1 MHFNIVL
8 PSQVVSPEALFIQP
22 SSLCYL
28 PIASLSKLSLS
39 TASTPSSPSSLAL
52 HDAPTGQAIHI
63 YLVPTLATA
72 PNELTPLS
80 LSTVTS
86 NAQRVSAL
94 IKRIHPTVP
103 LTIRRI
109 VLFFRRTPSTMPL
122 FLRHTTH
129 ISSVSFAKPKLSELV
144 PVLASQPSFHS
155 DPVFYKANAINRGN
169 PTTKPKQYC
178 TYYQCKTVHT
188 IEQCHLNPADA
199 NANANTTRTANTL
212 TTTAASSATTANSV
226 TGSPMLRSNNPF
238 TN

>member
-1 MHFNIVL
+1 MLSPNSFSIEAITIHGFDAILTFFTSATRRANR
-8 PSQVVSPEALFIQP
+8 PSHTYL
-22 SSLCYL
+22 SSSNTSNRAQRAY
-28 PIASLSKLSLS
+28 AS
-39 TASTPSSPSSLAL
+39 
-52 HDAPTGQAIHI
+52 
-63 YLVPTLATA
+63 
-72 PNELTPLS
+72 LS